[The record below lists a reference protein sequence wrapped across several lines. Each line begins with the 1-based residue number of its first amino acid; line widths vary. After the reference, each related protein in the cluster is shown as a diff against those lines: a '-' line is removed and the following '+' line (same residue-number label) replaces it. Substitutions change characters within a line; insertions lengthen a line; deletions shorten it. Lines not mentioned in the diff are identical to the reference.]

1 MITKF
6 FKSLH
11 KKPKTYNTQLNRHL
25 PLQKMQTKHKLME
38 TFKQLSYFMLVFI
51 SLSCAKKTSTKTDK
65 TEQLQVVQID
75 FDKIDA
81 EKRLNKNEESNKR
94 NNQKKDIKQ
103 KKQIKDTI
111 IWQVYLG
118 SGFKRM
124 FYGKVKSSE
133 EVMYYMYKDAHGN
146 YTKST
151 KRYYKR
157 GIALPWNFKVEFDSL
172 GRHSRRITFTFET
185 TEKNIQKVGSKYIY
199 NNKGKLLREKKLKKD
214 RNGFFSVSGN
224 KYGYSADGKQAYRLL
239 INHDDD
245 DKNMWTEDSL
255 VFKYNTHGDLIDSQ
269 YWKVLEGNSK
279 LELVED
285 YDVSTIYKYDKK
297 GRVLESIKKD
307 LHHWKYTYKNGKL
320 ASSTM
325 ELHGATNEYEY
336 YPTGI
341 IKRAK
346 LRTTMSRGD
355 FEFNEFGQIEFL
367 NGKRVAKFF
376 NYDAYGN
383 WTERISYKENGVP
396 ETYTKRIITY
406 Y

>member
-1 MITKF
+1 
-6 FKSLH
+6 
-11 KKPKTYNTQLNRHL
+11 
-25 PLQKMQTKHKLME
+25 ME
-38 TFKQLSYFMLVFI
+38 TFKQLSFFMLVFI

-81 EKRLNKNEESNKR
+81 EKRLKKNEESKKR
-94 NNQKKDIKQ
+94 NDQKKDIRQ

-157 GIALPWNFKVEFDSL
+157 GIDLPWNFKVEFDSL
-172 GRHSRRITFTFET
+172 GRQKRNITYTYET
-185 TEKNIQKVGSKYIY
+185 TQSNIQKIGSEFVY
-199 NNKGKLLREKKLKKD
+199 NNKGRLIREKVLEKD
-214 RNGFFSVSGN
+214 RDGFFSVSGN
-224 KYGYSADGKQAYRLL
+224 KFAYRADGKQAYRLL

-269 YWKVLEGNSK
+269 YWKVLEGNSN
-279 LELVED
+279 LELERD
-285 YDVSTIYKYDKK
+285 YANPIVHKYDKK
-297 GRVLESIKKD
+297 GRLIESKEEDGIHDIYK
-307 LHHWKYTYKNGKL
+307 YKNGKL
-320 ASSTM
+320 YTQTRH
-325 ELHGATNEYEY
+325 LYGKTNEYVY

-341 IKRAK
+341 IKSAK
-346 LRTTMSRGD
+346 LRTTMSVGD
-355 FEFNEFGQIEFL
+355 FEFNEFGQVEFL

-396 ETYTKRIITY
+396 ETYTKRILTY
-406 Y
+406 YE